1 MMMEMFVKRAKDK
14 TKHESACLLTGLHA
28 YERAP
33 DEDSRTVEQAGRDVA
48 EQQDGICPMAADIR
62 GKVSVEATHC
72 RRIRLLA
79 RPAEQWGFFV
89 LGPKS
94 GRQAR
99 DRCRHDW
106 DRVDVRERG

>member
-1 MMMEMFVKRAKDK
+1 MMEMFVKRAKDK

-33 DEDSRTVEQAGRDVA
+33 DEDSRTVQQAGRDVA

-79 RPAEQWGFFV
+79 GPAEQWGFFV
-89 LGPKS
+89 FGPKS
-94 GRQAR
+94 GGHAR
-99 DRCRHDW
+99 GRCRHDW
-106 DRVDVRERG
+106 DGVDVREGE